1 MLEDLPE
8 KEWVW
13 TDEWEIEE
21 PTACPKCNAKLKEK
35 GFDITVLKG
44 KVIIKDFKKMQC
56 PKCEY
61 EVMTTRQA
69 QTLSDTLEKFIGTDS
84 PLFIRTLNFDGRTH
98 FVRIPKEIADGFN
111 LAKGDSFKIWTEGR
125 KIVLEKKASA
135 ADLIQ

>member
-21 PTACPKCNAKLKEK
+21 PTTCPRCNVQLKEK
-35 GFDITVLKG
+35 GFDIAVLKG

-61 EVMTTRQA
+61 VVMTTRQA

-111 LAKGDSFKIWTEGR
+111 LTKGDAFKIWTEGR

-135 ADLIQ
+135 AD